1 MKFTDLT
8 LHPDLLRGVQDMGYE
23 TLTPIQER
31 AIPLLLEGTDLLGCA
46 QTGTGKT
53 ASFALPI
60 LQQLLDDDHRD
71 HKIRALV
78 VTPTRELAIQVEE
91 NFAAYAKH
99 TPLRTAVIFGGVK
112 QGKQVQRLQKGIDVL
127 VATPGRLLDLL
138 GQGLLTLKHLE
149 FFVLDEA
156 DHMLDMGFIHDIR
169 RLLRQLPDERQSL
182 FFSATMP
189 SEIKKLADSIL
200 HRPER
205 ITIAPEQATAERV
218 DQVVYPVNKPDK
230 RKLLLHLLRD
240 EDMESTLVFTR
251 TKHGADRVARQL
263 DRQNVPA
270 AAIHGNKSQGQRQ
283 RALQRFKDG
292 DLRVLVATDIAAR
305 GIDVSELSHVV
316 NYDLPNVSETYVHRI
331 GRTGRA
337 AASGTAISFCDVEE
351 RPYLRDIEKLIR
363 QDIDRVDEHPFH
375 PRLSESE
382 REENFAS
389 VKQKPKPSPSRA
401 QPQRKRKSNGGGG
414 GSSSSNG
421 SGEKTATGGGGGN
434 ARGRRRRGGR
444 GGKRR

>member
-31 AIPLLLEGTDLLGCA
+31 AIPLLLEGHDLLGCA

-53 ASFALPI
+53 AGFALPI
-60 LQQLLDDDHRD
+60 LQNLLDADHADR
-71 HKIRALV
+71 KIRALV
-78 VTPTRELAIQVEE
+78 VAPTRELAIQVEE

-99 TPLRTAVIFGGVK
+99 THLRSTVIFGGVK
-112 QGKQVQRLQKGIDVL
+112 QGKQVQRLQQKGVDVL
-127 VATPGRLLDLL
+127 VATPGRLLDLI
-138 GQGLLTLKHLE
+138 GQGLLTLKHIE
-149 FFVLDEA
+149 YFVLDEA

-169 RLLRQLPDERQSL
+169 RLLKQLPDRRQSL

-200 HRPER
+200 HRPKR
-205 ITIAPEQATAERV
+205 VTIAPEQTTAERV
-218 DQVVYPVNKPDK
+218 DQIVYPVNKPDK

-240 EDMESTLVFTR
+240 EEMESTLVFTR

-305 GIDVSELSHVV
+305 GIDVSELSHVI

-337 AASGTAISFCDVEE
+337 AASGVAISFCDVEE
-351 RPYLRDIEKLIR
+351 RPYLRDIEKLIQQNLSR
-363 QDIDRVDEHPFH
+363 IDEHPFH
-375 PRLSESE
+375 PSMSEEE
-382 REENFAS
+382 REAAFAD
-389 VKQKPKPSPSRA
+389 VKQKPKPNPSRSK
-401 QPQRKRKSNGGGG
+401 PQKKRNGGGNNNG
-414 GSSSSNG
+414 GARNQGGDNSSEGSSRS
-421 SGEKTATGGGGGN
+421 
-434 ARGRRRRGGR
+434 GRRRRGRR